1 MHTTQSELKNSEW
14 DSTLRKGYDEEASRY
29 DAKRYVSAEGRSFS
43 RMEMRVLRDWL
54 TPSAGPRV
62 LDVPA
67 GTARLSIG
75 LAESGARVVAGD
87 ISFNM
92 LRMGVSKVGETRH
105 VPVTFA
111 QVNVASLP
119 FPDETFDAVISF
131 KFFHLIPNDVKPA
144 LIREM
149 ARVLRPGGKL
159 IAEFNSPYYGGVM
172 AFFRYYFRKKH
183 PGGMRMKCLFPDQI
197 ASLFQ
202 GLDVV
207 VQQGVKIPF
216 GGALSLVLGESAVE
230 SLSLMLGRVPAIR
243 YLCYA
248 IMIEARKPT
257 RSA

>member
-1 MHTTQSELKNSEW
+1 MHTTQSELKNTKW
-14 DSTLRKGYDEEASRY
+14 DSSLRKGYDYEASQY
-29 DAKRYVSAEGRSFS
+29 DAKRYVSSEGQSFS

-75 LAESGARVVAGD
+75 LAESGAKVVAGD

-92 LRMGVSKVGETRH
+92 LRMGVSKTDATRD
-105 VPVTFA
+105 VPVSFA
-111 QVNVASLP
+111 QINVANLP
-119 FPDETFDAVISF
+119 FPDATFDAVISF

-149 ARVLRPGGKL
+149 TRVLRPGGKL
-159 IAEFNSPYYGGVM
+159 IAEFNSPYYGGVL
-172 AFFRYYFRKKH
+172 AFFRYYFRKRH
-183 PGGMRMKCLFPDQI
+183 AGGMRMKCLFPDQV

-207 VQQGVKIPF
+207 MQQGVKIPF
-216 GGALSLVLGESAVE
+216 GGALSRLFGESAVE
-230 SLSLMLGRVPAIR
+230 SLSLKLGRVPAIR
-243 YLCYA
+243 YFCYA
-248 IMIEARKPT
+248 IMIEARKP
-257 RSA
+257 A

>member
-1 MHTTQSELKNSEW
+1 MPTTQTSVKKRGW
-14 DSTLRKGYDEEASRY
+14 DSNLRKGYDEEAAQY

-43 RMEMRVLRDWL
+43 RMEMRVLRDRL

-75 LAESGARVVAGD
+75 LAESGAKVVAGD
-87 ISFNM
+87 ISLNM
-92 LRMGVSKVGETRH
+92 LQMGVSKAGETPD

-119 FPDETFDAVISF
+119 FPDATFDAVISF
-131 KFFHLIPNDVKPA
+131 KFFHLIPNEVKPA

-159 IAEFNSPYYGGVM
+159 VAEFNSPYYGGVL

-197 ASLFQ
+197 PSLFE
-202 GLDVV
+202 GLNVV
-207 VQQGVKIPF
+207 MRQGVKVPF
-216 GGALSLVLGESAVE
+216 GGALSLVLGDSAVDA
-230 SLSLMLGRVPAIR
+230 LSLWLGRVPALR

-248 IMIEARKPT
+248 VIIEAHKPA

>member
-1 MHTTQSELKNSEW
+1 MTQSELKKTEW
-14 DSTLRKGYDEEASRY
+14 DSSLRKGYDYEASRY

-75 LAESGARVVAGD
+75 LAESGAKVVAGD
-87 ISFNM
+87 ISLNM
-92 LRMGVSKVGETRH
+92 LRMGVSKAEETRD
-105 VPVTFA
+105 VSVTFA

-119 FPDETFDAVISF
+119 FPDATFDAVISF

-159 IAEFNSPYYGGVM
+159 IAEFNSPYYGGVL
-172 AFFRYYFRKKH
+172 AFFRYYFRKRH
-183 PGGMRMKCLFPDQI
+183 PGGMHMKCLFPYQI

-207 VQQGVKIPF
+207 TQQGVKVPF
-216 GGALSLVLGESAVE
+216 GGALSLVLGERAVE

-248 IMIEARKPT
+248 IIIEAQKPA